1 MDTKVSTIKERV
13 LYFIEN
19 QEIDRSYFLDKID
32 MSIHNF
38 SKAKMSS
45 TLKSDTISIILKLYP
60 DLNPYWLLNGEG
72 EMLKAKKRD
81 SLEDYSLLEI
91 LNFIEDNQDEF
102 LKVKEMQRFLNRM
115 GLLKHYDEVANEN
128 KKLRQIILKSNKTA
142 SEDWF

>member
-142 SEDWF
+142 SED